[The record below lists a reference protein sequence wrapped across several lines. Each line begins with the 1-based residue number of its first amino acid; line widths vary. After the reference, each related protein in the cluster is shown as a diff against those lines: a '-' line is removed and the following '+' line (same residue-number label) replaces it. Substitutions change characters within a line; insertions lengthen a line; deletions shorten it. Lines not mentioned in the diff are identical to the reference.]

1 MQNKPAV
8 MIMGAGAM
16 GLISG
21 YHLSLAGADVTF
33 LVRPGRFAELQS
45 PQRLYCYNDGKLKE
59 YTQYRA
65 ISSLE
70 GFDCAA
76 QDFILVTLDGAVS
89 RTPEASATLRAIGA
103 AIRNSTTTLIFGGVG
118 VGLREHY
125 LDTTGLPSERV
136 LNGVL
141 GLLSYQVA
149 RAEMPIIPPTQPEL
163 ISKAYMAY
171 VQFPNQ
177 VGFALEGSNA
187 AAAKSFAEIYNRCSV
202 SKCSVANKKMLD
214 IMGNLPFAMFAV
226 SELAGWPGLETLAKN
241 KELWSLNCKAQ
252 AEVLGLS
259 RFGWMGKLMRLVMT
273 EKMHLK
279 LWKKVEK
286 DSLPMDF
293 QAFNRFHHGG
303 KVQPQDI
310 EIMQNCVAIGE
321 REGKAMSALK
331 EVLARLEAHKHARKK
346 ATA

>member
-16 GLISG
+16 GLITG
-21 YHLSLAGADVTF
+21 YHLHLAGAEVTF
-33 LVRPGRFAELQS
+33 LVRPGRLAEMQS
-45 PQRLYCYNDGKLKE
+45 PQMLYCFNDASLKTF
-59 YTQYRA
+59 TQYRA
-65 ISSLE
+65 VASVAEI
-70 GFDCAA
+70 DCAA
-76 QDFILVTLDGAVS
+76 QDYIIVTLDGAVS
-89 RTPEASATLRAIGA
+89 RGAEASATLRVIGA
-103 AIRNSTTTLIFGGVG
+103 AIRNSATRLMIGGVG

-125 LDTTGLPSERV
+125 LNTTGLPPQRV
-136 LNGVL
+136 LNSVL

-149 RAEMPIIPPTQPEL
+149 RAEMPLIAPTRADV
-163 ISKAYMAY
+163 IGNAYMAY

-177 VGFALEGSNA
+177 VGFAVDNSYPQ
-187 AAAKSFAEIYNRCSV
+187 AAKEFAELYNRCGV
-202 SKCSVANKKMLD
+202 SRCTVMNKTVFDLL
-214 IMGNLPFAMFAV
+214 GNLPFAMFAV
-226 SELAGWPGLETLAKN
+226 SDIAGWPSLDVLAAN

-252 AEVLGLS
+252 AEVMGLK
-259 RFGWMGKLMRLVMT
+259 RYGWIGKLMRLVMS

-279 LWKKVEK
+279 LWQKVAK

-321 REGKAMSALK
+321 REGSAMSALK
-331 EVLARLEAHKHARKK
+331 EVLARLDTHQRAHKKT
-346 ATA
+346 TA